1 MAAMDHTDDEA
12 LLNLGEKSNAD
23 LRRLLDELSAEENEL
38 SYRRRV
44 LHGRIDILRAE
55 LVRRLTEDHAGHRDV
70 ISGSDIDKLIEI
82 LAADLRG
89 ARPESERGGAGTP
102 GHDTEHS

>member
-1 MAAMDHTDDEA
+1 
-12 LLNLGEKSNAD
+12 
-23 LRRLLDELSAEENEL
+23 
-38 SYRRRV
+38 
-44 LHGRIDILRAE
+44 
-55 LVRRLTEDHAGHRDV
+55 V